1 MKVRILYIGRNKE
14 IMQTVLRLLN
24 KSSRWKAEGA
34 SGDEEAIE
42 LFHRHKFDIILLGP
56 GIEKESENKLRAL
69 FKYHNPDIVIIQHY
83 GGGSGL
89 LNNEILLA
97 LSGYGKN

>member
-14 IMQTVLRLLN
+14 ILQTILRLLN
-24 KSSRWKAEGA
+24 KDERWKAEGA
-34 SGDEEAIE
+34 SDDEEAIE

-56 GIEKESENKLRAL
+56 GLEKESENKLRAL
-69 FKYHNPDIVIIQHY
+69 FKFHNPDIIIIQHY

-89 LNNEILLA
+89 LNNELLRA
-97 LSGYGKN
+97 ISSFGKN